1 MGYGA
6 ASAERP
12 VYRGAPTPRKFPLVC
27 AAIATALATAFWT
40 AHFDPFT
47 SVFDAD
53 MPEDTSTF
61 FEERFAPATAPSPV
75 GGSSIFNQSRPAE
88 IEAKLQQ
95 AKPLLASK
103 LTESNAQTQLSEK
116 TGPAPIEAASRIP
129 RPRPPEALAL
139 QNSEPSQAGADRT
152 LLQKLS
158 ELFRARIT
166 LASLTPNLGFQTET
180 PDLTSSGFDSFTAVY
195 DISARAVYLPNGSKL
210 EAHSGLGKMKDD
222 PTHVNE
228 RNVGATPPAIYDLKL
243 RERLFHGVQALRM
256 IPVEANATLGRA
268 GLLAHSYMLGSA
280 GDSNGC
286 VSIKDYDRFLAA
298 FQKGDVKR
306 LVVVTS
312 LNDASR
318 RAVTMANTDPRL

>member
-1 MGYGA
+1 MGVICQTSRRGIMGDGA

-116 TGPAPIEAASRIP
+116 PARRRSKPLRAFRGLARP
-129 RPRPPEALAL
+129 KRLLCRTANRPR
-139 QNSEPSQAGADRT
+139 Q
-152 LLQKLS
+152 
-158 ELFRARIT
+158 
-166 LASLTPNLGFQTET
+166 
-180 PDLTSSGFDSFTAVY
+180 
-195 DISARAVYLPNGSKL
+195 
-210 EAHSGLGKMKDD
+210 
-222 PTHVNE
+222 
-228 RNVGATPPAIYDLKL
+228 
-243 RERLFHGVQALRM
+243 
-256 IPVEANATLGRA
+256 
-268 GLLAHSYMLGSA
+268 
-280 GDSNGC
+280 
-286 VSIKDYDRFLAA
+286 
-298 FQKGDVKR
+298 
-306 LVVVTS
+306 
-312 LNDASR
+312 
-318 RAVTMANTDPRL
+318 

>member
-12 VYRGAPTPRKFPLVC
+12 VYSGAPPPRKFPLVL
-27 AAIATALATAFWT
+27 AAIATALATAVWI

-47 SVFDAD
+47 FVSDAAT
-53 MPEDTSTF
+53 PQDTSSF
-61 FEERFAPATAPSPV
+61 FEERFAPAAAPTSVHLSPR
-75 GGSSIFNQSRPAE
+75 IFIQTRPAD

-103 LTESNAQTQLSEK
+103 LRESSAQTQLSEK
-116 TGPAPIEAASRIP
+116 TAPAPIAAASPLP
-129 RPRPPEALAL
+129 RPRPTEALAL
-139 QNSEPSQAGADRT
+139 QNSEPSPAVGDRT

-158 ELFRARIT
+158 ELFPARIT
-166 LASLTPNLGFQTET
+166 LASLTPNLGFQSET

-210 EAHSGLGKMKDD
+210 EAHSGLGNLKDD
-222 PTHVNE
+222 PAHVNE
-228 RNVGATPPAIYDLKL
+228 RNVGATPPAVYDLKP

-256 IPVEANATLGRA
+256 IPLEGSATLGRA

-286 VSIKDYDRFLAA
+286 VSIKDYDKFLAA
-298 FQKGDVKR
+298 FQKGEIKR

-312 LNDASR
+312 LTDASR
-318 RAVTMANTDPRL
+318 RPMLKS

>member
-6 ASAERP
+6 VSAERP
-12 VYRGAPTPRKFPLVC
+12 TYSGAPTPRKFPVVV
-27 AAIATALATAFWT
+27 AAIATALATAVWI

-47 SVFDAD
+47 SVSNAAT
-53 MPEDTSTF
+53 PQDTSSF
-61 FEERFAPATAPSPV
+61 FEDRFAPATSTWV
-75 GGSSIFNQSRPAE
+75 GVSSHILIQSRPAD

-95 AKPLLASK
+95 AKPLLALK
-103 LTESNAQTQLSEK
+103 LIESSAQTQLPEK
-116 TGPAPIEAASRIP
+116 TAPIAAASPLP
-129 RPRPPEALAL
+129 RPRPAEALAL
-139 QNSEPSQAGADRT
+139 QNSEPSPAVGERT

-158 ELFRARIT
+158 ELFPARIT
-166 LASLTPNLGFQTET
+166 LASLTPNVGLQSET

-210 EAHSGLGKMKDD
+210 EAHSGLGNLKDD

-228 RNVGATPPAIYDLKL
+228 RNVGATPPAVYDLKL

-256 IPVEANATLGRA
+256 IPLEGSATLGRA

-286 VSIKDYDRFLAA
+286 VSIKDYDKFLAA
-298 FQKGDVKR
+298 FQKGEIKR
-306 LVVVTS
+306 LVVVTT
-312 LNDASR
+312 LTDGSR
-318 RAVTMANTDPRL
+318 RPMLKL

>member
-1 MGYGA
+1 MGQFARRREGGLWA
-6 ASAERP
+6 TAQQVLS
-12 VYRGAPTPRKFPLVC
+12 GLC
-27 AAIATALATAFWT
+27 IAGRQHRENFRWFVQPSRTALATAVWT

-61 FEERFAPATAPSPV
+61 FEERFAPATAPTPV

-139 QNSEPSQAGADRT
+139 QNSEPSQAGADRK

-180 PDLTSSGFDSFTAVY
+180 WE
-195 DISARAVYLPNGSKL
+195 K
-210 EAHSGLGKMKDD
+210 
-222 PTHVNE
+222 
-228 RNVGATPPAIYDLKL
+228 
-243 RERLFHGVQALRM
+243 
-256 IPVEANATLGRA
+256 
-268 GLLAHSYMLGSA
+268 
-280 GDSNGC
+280 
-286 VSIKDYDRFLAA
+286 
-298 FQKGDVKR
+298 
-306 LVVVTS
+306 
-312 LNDASR
+312 
-318 RAVTMANTDPRL
+318 